1 MILPVNIHTHRPRP
15 GETTLPA
22 EGIHPWEA
30 AGDWTLREP
39 SAACRAIGEIGLDY
53 ACPVDRGRQE
63 LLLRAQLQQAERL
76 GLPVVLHCVRAFE
89 PLMKILDGRR
99 LRAVIFHGFIGSAF
113 QAGAAL
119 KRGYFL
125 SFGERSLRS
134 PRTVEVLRGMPGEFL
149 FLETDDSP
157 TPIGEIYRRAA
168 VVRGCTE
175 EELLR
180 TVQENYERIFRL

>member
-15 GETTLPA
+15 GEVTIRA

-53 ACPVDRGRQE
+53 ARPVDRGRQE
-63 LLLRAQLQQAERL
+63 VLLRAQLRQAERL

-89 PLMKILDGRR
+89 PLMKILDDYR
-99 LRAVIFHGFIGSAF
+99 LRAVIFHGFIGSSV
-113 QAGAAL
+113 QAAAAL
-119 KRGYFL
+119 KRRYCL

-157 TPIGEIYRRAA
+157 TPIETVYRRAA
-168 VVRGCTE
+168 AVRACTE

-180 TVQENYERIFRL
+180 TVRENYERIFRL